1 MSVMKHVGNLSV
13 IAMSAL
19 LCGGCQEAGEG
30 DIDSVAQLAQKGGLW
45 NPNNSS
51 TGIAALANNHVSLG
65 IRKTVILGTTTWSV
79 MTLDLNTKVLNNA
92 TAQVDSILYNG
103 QPVSNLTTTQG
114 WFQVTTSSVS
124 NYTVNGSSF
133 QLDFHFAS
141 PISGTLRL
149 SSSDNQSSYGR
160 YTAHFLSD
168 SGGGTLQP
176 YCWRWYSDGTNTAQP
191 YAEPLIPIA
200 GAKWAANG
208 SRIDDSAAISFGC
221 ANDAIG
227 ACVDWG
233 YAPWASVTTWSGFP
247 PKATSVSLKDS
258 HQACTRM
265 KRADFCGNGTGN
277 TSDFNTATSGTV
289 IQVWDAL
296 NVHSMTPQTRDTME
310 AYWNTDG
317 ATCVN
322 PDRLRAHTQYFTDVM
337 NYQLNSVCPGK
348 PLCRGTTVDG
358 ATGSGR
364 PCTQNPITQ
373 VWTCP

>member
-1 MSVMKHVGNLSV
+1 MSVMKHIGNLSV

-19 LCGGCQEAGEG
+19 LYGACQEAGDGE
-30 DIDSVAQLAQKGGLW
+30 DVAQLHQKSGLW
-45 NPNNSS
+45 NPTNSS
-51 TGIAALANNHVSLG
+51 TGIAALANNYVSLG
-65 IRKTVILGTTTWSV
+65 IRKSVVLGVTTWNV
-79 MTLDLNTKVLNNA
+79 MTLDMNTQMLNNA

-114 WFQVTTSSVS
+114 WFQVTTSSG
-124 NYTVNGSSF
+124 NTYTVNGSSF

-141 PISGTLRL
+141 PISGKLRL
-149 SSSDNQSSYGR
+149 SSSDNAATYGR
-160 YTAHFLSD
+160 YAAHFLPD
-168 SGGGTLQP
+168 TAGAQWQP
-176 YCWRWYSDGTNTAQP
+176 YCWHWYSDGTNTAQP
-191 YAEPLIPIA
+191 LAEALIPIA

-221 ANDAIG
+221 VNDAIG

-233 YAPWASVTTWSGFP
+233 YAPWDSATTWSGFP
-247 PKATSVSLKDS
+247 PKATLVSLKDS

-277 TSDFNTATSGTV
+277 TSDFNTSTSATV
-289 IQVWDAL
+289 IQVWDSF

-322 PDRLRAHTQYFTDVM
+322 PDRLRAHTQYFTDKM
-337 NYQLNSVCPGK
+337 NYQLNTVCPGK
-348 PLCRGTTVDG
+348 PLCRGTTVNG
-358 ATGSGR
+358 LAGSAR
-364 PCTQNPITQ
+364 PCAQDPNTLA
-373 VWTCP
+373 WTCP